1 MVDNAVHAFIE
12 WNKETSRDFLFR
24 GVMCT
29 KNLDSYLLVV
39 VASGAYVNVNDGIFT
54 FVGGNRTWAM

>member
-12 WNKETSRDFLFR
+12 WNEETSRNFLFR

-29 KNLDSYLLVV
+29 KNLESYLLVV
-39 VASGAYVNVNDGIFT
+39 VASGARVNDNNGIFT
-54 FVGGNRTWAM
+54 IVGGNRTWAM